1 VGIDG
6 GTKIKLRPPV
16 IPRDSSYST
25 AHFHPFPSE
34 CSRHCLQVVSK
45 DTRRVIIRTAFSP
58 SDYMSFSTLCRR
70 RRRRLEGWRMR
81 KSDLPGSFLLTST
94 SKIHRCAFWI
104 RVGNT
109 RYPMAY

>member
-16 IPRDSSYST
+16 IPRDSSHST

-34 CSRHCLQVVSK
+34 CLRHCLQVVSK

-58 SDYMSFSTLCRR
+58 FDYMSFSTLCRR

-81 KSDLPGSFLLTST
+81 KSGLPGSFLPSHIDVQDTRMCIL
-94 SKIHRCAFWI
+94 
-104 RVGNT
+104 NT
-109 RYPMAY
+109 RWDYPMAY